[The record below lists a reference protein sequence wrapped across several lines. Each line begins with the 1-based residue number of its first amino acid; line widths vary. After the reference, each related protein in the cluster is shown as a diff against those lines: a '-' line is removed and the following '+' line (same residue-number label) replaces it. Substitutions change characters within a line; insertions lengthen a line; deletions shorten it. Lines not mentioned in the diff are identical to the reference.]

1 MLIILASQ
9 LDFFFSGYFPS
20 RKNSGN
26 TVSPE
31 SPESQAAKT
40 PTSMPIPATPR
51 RVGPPRKKAS
61 KSNAPP
67 ELPEEGPA
75 DVVDE
80 QLEKVGQEEVK
91 SIVGIGDSVVDS
103 QKEEAEEDRRETEDR
118 PIGVVDVP
126 NASDLRGEE
135 AQADVLPEPISS
147 PPLDSTASP
156 VISGTRPPPPSHVT
170 EDVSEVEGG
179 EEEFGVPYPSAPSR
193 ISLSAAIPPLQ
204 AIAAAE
210 RAEISDDED
219 QEATSTP
226 QLDYVPEE
234 PSSQPLKATHENLDG
249 N

>member
-1 MLIILASQ
+1 
-9 LDFFFSGYFPS
+9 
-20 RKNSGN
+20 
-26 TVSPE
+26 
-31 SPESQAAKT
+31 
-40 PTSMPIPATPR
+40 MPIPANPR
-51 RVGPPRKKAS
+51 RVGPPRKKSS

-67 ELPEEGPA
+67 PELPEEKPA
-75 DVVDE
+75 DVVEE
-80 QLEKVGQEEVK
+80 QLKKVEESAISQEVK
-91 SIVGIGDSVVDS
+91 STVGIGESVVDS
-103 QKEEAEEDRRETEDR
+103 QKEEVEEERRETEDG
-118 PIGVVDVP
+118 PTEFVDAS

-135 AQADVLPEPISS
+135 AQADVLPEPVSP

-179 EEEFGVPYPSAPSR
+179 EEELEVPYISAASR

-210 RAEISDDED
+210 RAEISDEED

-226 QLDYVPEE
+226 QPDYVPEE
-234 PSSQPLKATHENLDG
+234 PSSQPLKAIHENLDG